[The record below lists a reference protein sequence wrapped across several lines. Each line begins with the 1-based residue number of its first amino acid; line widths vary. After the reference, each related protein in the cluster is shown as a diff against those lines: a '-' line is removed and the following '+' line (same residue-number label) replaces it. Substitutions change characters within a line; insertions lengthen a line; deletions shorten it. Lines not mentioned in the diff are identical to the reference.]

1 MQNFLL
7 ILVLFVSAAL
17 SPALAQRPQP
27 ERLAPFV
34 PSPQVVVERMLAAAD
49 IKPNET
55 VYDLGCGDG
64 RVVIT
69 AARVFKAKGVGVE
82 ISKELARQAREQVK
96 ALGLTN
102 RVNIIEGDLLQVDL
116 KPADVVTLYLLTSSN
131 ERLKPLLEAN
141 LRPGAR
147 GNVGELECD
156 VAAAGEHDPLR
167 QLFQFQKL
175 IAAREMLLSGDI
187 QRRGPGAGGDDDM
200 PGLEDV
206 IVNLDG
212 IAADEARPPVQRLN
226 A

>member
-1 MQNFLL
+1 MQNFLP
-7 ILVLFVSAAL
+7 ILVLFLSAAL

-34 PSPQVVVERMLAAAD
+34 PSPQVVVERMLEAAG

-82 ISKELARQAREQVK
+82 ISKELARQARDQVR

-102 RVNIIEGDLLQVDL
+102 RVSIIEGDLLQVDL

-131 ERLKPLLEAN
+131 ERLKPMLEAN

-147 GNVGELECD
+147 V
-156 VAAAGEHDPLR
+156 VSHDFR
-167 QLFQFQKL
+167 
-175 IAAREMLLSGDI
+175 M
-187 QRRGPGAGGDDDM
+187 RGWKPIRADTVSATNRKHMIYVYQM
-200 PGLEDV
+200 PPEK
-206 IVNLDG
+206 
-212 IAADEARPPVQRLN
+212 E
-226 A
+226 